1 MRDFKSI
8 FSLEEDMA
16 DSLMSGFRALDL
28 TEEKGYFCGKLLADL
43 GVDTIKIENP
53 GGDPGRRLPPFYHDV
68 HEPEKSLYWFAYNT
82 NKRGI
87 TLNLETS
94 QGQEIFKKL
103 VKTPDFII
111 ESFSPGY
118 LDKLGLGYN
127 QLSKINPRLIMTSIT
142 PFGQSGPYTDL
153 KASDLVVQAMGV
165 LLRQAGEIERAPIR
179 TSLYQAYMHACADAI
194 EGTLIAN
201 YYRQETGEGQHVDV
215 SIMESV
221 LWIAGR
227 AVPFWDCSKIE
238 MKRSGRYWDR
248 SGRRFPAIWECKD
261 GYVAFLIQGSLAGDK
276 TNKSMTEWMD
286 SKGLAPAFMKE
297 RDWKSF
303 DWNKSKQSDFE
314 ELSEAIGTFFKACT
328 AQELEDGAIARGMM
342 LNKVCNSED
351 TLNSQ
356 QLKAR
361 DYWVDLKHSE
371 LNDTITYPGA
381 FAKFSLTPLEI
392 KNRAP
397 LIGEHNNAVYIKELG
412 MTESQLNDLKTQG
425 II

>member
-1 MRDFKSI
+1 
-8 FSLEEDMA
+8 MA

-28 TEEKGYFCGKLLADL
+28 TNERGYFCGKLLADM

-53 GGDPGRRLPPFYHDV
+53 GGDSGRNLPPFYHDR
-68 HEPEKSLYWFAYNT
+68 HEPEKSLYWLAYNT

-94 QGQEIFKKL
+94 HGQELFKKL
-103 VKTPDFII
+103 VKTTDFIV

-118 LDKLGLGYN
+118 LAKLGLDYER
-127 QLSKINPRLIMTSIT
+127 LAKINPRVIMTSIT
-142 PFGQSGPYTDL
+142 PFGQSGPFADM

-165 LLRQAGEIERAPIR
+165 LLRQAGDIDRAPVR
-179 TSLYQAYMHACADAI
+179 TSIYQAYMHACAEAL

-201 YYRQETGEGQHVDV
+201 YYRGESGEGQQVDV

-238 MKRSGRYWDR
+238 MKRSGGYWDR
-248 SGRRFPAIWECKD
+248 SGRRFPALWECKD
-261 GYVAFLIQGSLAGDK
+261 GFVAFLIQGSVTGDK
-276 TNKSMTEWMD
+276 TNKSLTEWMD

-303 DWNKSKQSDFE
+303 DWNKSNQADFE
-314 ELSEAIGTFFKACT
+314 AIAEAIGKFFKACT
-328 AQELEDGAIARGMM
+328 AQELEDGAINRGMM

-351 TLNSQ
+351 TLNSE

-361 DYWVDLKHSE
+361 DFWVNLKHDE
-371 LNDTITYPGA
+371 LGETITYPGA
-381 FAKFSLTPLEI
+381 FAKFSLTPIEI
-392 KNRAP
+392 KQRAP
-397 LIGEHNNAVYIKELG
+397 LIGEHNREIYVKELG
-412 MTESQLNDLKTQG
+412 LSESELNDLKTQG